1 MMQPVGALARLG
13 SASTPFLCLSV
24 RPVRQRQGT
33 SRIVV
38 EGAAPEWKFLRSA
51 GPCGLEV
58 TRRRSFERPE
68 TEWPMRLL
76 WASSRT

>member
-13 SASTPFLCLSV
+13 SASTPFLGLSV

-38 EGAAPEWKFLRSA
+38 EGAAPEWKFL
-51 GPCGLEV
+51 
-58 TRRRSFERPE
+58 
-68 TEWPMRLL
+68 
-76 WASSRT
+76 

>member
-13 SASTPFLCLSV
+13 SASTPLLSLTV
-24 RPVRQRQGT
+24 CPVRQRQGT
-33 SRIVV
+33 SRI
-38 EGAAPEWKFLRSA
+38 EGTTPEWKFLRSA
-51 GPCGLEV
+51 GQCGLEV